1 MTGKATAPGEW
12 HPSQLGDLLK
22 GGEEAKKDVQLI
34 DVREPDE
41 LLRADIKGEEEEEEG
56 GREGGDWEVLG
67 GIQNCRAVFA

>member
-1 MTGKATAPGEW
+1 VTGKATAPGDW

-41 LLRADIKGEEEEEEG
+41 LLRADIKGEEEG
-56 GREGGDWEVLG
+56 GREGGREKG
-67 GIQNCRAVFA
+67 GRKGGE